1 MGLRY
6 NAEMSGV
13 HVRYFFF
20 TLTLA
25 AAWFVAPG
33 HGQSAPEPRTFLY
46 PYSLPAVD
54 QGPMGDLTREPATE
68 AAFARRAESSSPAV
82 TLDRS
87 GSSGSTYVAG
97 RVIVKFRDRT

>member
-20 TLTLA
+20 TLTVA
-25 AAWFVAPG
+25 AALLVARG
-33 HGQSAPEPRTFLY
+33 HGQSAADPRMFLY

-54 QGPMGDLTREPATE
+54 QGPMGDLTRDPATQ
-68 AAFARRAESSSPAV
+68 AAFARRAGSSSAV
-82 TLDRS
+82 MLDRS
-87 GSSGSTYVAG
+87 GSAGSTYVAG
-97 RVIVKFRDRT
+97 RVIV